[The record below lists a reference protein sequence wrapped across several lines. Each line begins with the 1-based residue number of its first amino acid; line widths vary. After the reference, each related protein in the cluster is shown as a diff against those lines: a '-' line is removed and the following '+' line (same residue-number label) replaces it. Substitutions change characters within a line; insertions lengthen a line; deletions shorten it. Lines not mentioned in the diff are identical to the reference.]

1 MRFAYYLLQMPPVL
15 MLLTLIGLFA
25 GVSLG
30 STALV
35 RTHAR
40 LNPQPTANQGVGD
53 VFAIVGGLYGL
64 LLGFMVFL
72 VWDSFDKAQV
82 NANREGSSARG
93 LYRTIRYYP
102 DSAKRAPLMVAYL
115 TYARHVVKH
124 EFPHMETMQAFTKE
138 DRQAFNAVFSG
149 IEAMDT
155 SDWRTNQLFQNLNEL
170 ATYRNL
176 RHLDAVAEIPGAIW
190 LALLIGGL
198 IVLLFA
204 ALLEVEDRRLHLL
217 INGVLGTFIA
227 LIVYIILILDHPFT
241 GQVKIEPEAYQQ
253 ILIMHREDR

>member
-15 MLLTLIGLFA
+15 MLLTL
-25 GVSLG
+25 
-30 STALV
+30 TALV
-35 RTHAR
+35 VGVSVSSTWLVRTYRRQNA
-40 LNPQPTANQGVGD
+40 PPASSQGVGD

-102 DSAKRAPLMVAYL
+102 DSARVAPLMAAYL

-124 EFPHMETMQAFTKE
+124 EFPRMETMRAFTKE

-176 RHLDAVAEIPGAIW
+176 RQLDAVAEIPGAIW
-190 LALLIGGL
+190 LALLVGGL

-204 ALLEVEDRRLHLL
+204 ALLEVENQRLHLL

-241 GQVKIEPEAYQQ
+241 GQIKIEPEAYQQ
-253 ILIMHREDR
+253 ILVMHQEDH